1 VKILEILSLTKDDT
15 QRTLLHRGLGLFGF
29 TYAVQHVAAHQK
41 KKKNKK
47 NLSWSKDRRGR
58 SRRRRIYNI
67 GRARVGGE
75 ASWLKQ

>member
-1 VKILEILSLTKDDT
+1 
-15 QRTLLHRGLGLFGF
+15 
-29 TYAVQHVAAHQK
+29 VAAHQK

-58 SRRRRIYNI
+58 SRRRIYNI

>member
-1 VKILEILSLTKDDT
+1 
-15 QRTLLHRGLGLFGF
+15 
-29 TYAVQHVAAHQK
+29 VAAHQK

-58 SRRRRIYNI
+58 SRRRRRIYNI

>member
-1 VKILEILSLTKDDT
+1 
-15 QRTLLHRGLGLFGF
+15 LFGF

-58 SRRRRIYNI
+58 SRRRRRIYNI